1 MVDWS
6 LADRIAGFLISDSDR
21 GAPRP
26 GLQAMVDDSAE
37 RVVAYAK
44 LTPLTPLPAP
54 ELVDRR
60 TWARANLASMRPLLD
75 PIGAQLGEGLG
86 PLAGVA
92 RGGAET
98 LLGAQAGALLGLAS
112 KRVLGQYDTAL
123 VGEARAPRLLLV
135 GPNLD
140 EAARHLAAPPEE
152 FDRWVALHEVTHAV
166 QFAAVPWLRE
176 HLGGMVAE
184 LTRTLEVKPNSSFKL
199 PSLDDVRGWAGAVS
213 RGEILELV
221 TSPEQRALVDRMQAT
236 MALVEG
242 HAEHVMDEAG
252 VEVLPSLAKL
262 RAAMG
267 QRRREASLP
276 ARLLAKLLGL
286 DLKLRQYEQGK
297 AFCDVVVTRV
307 GVDGLNRAWSAPALL
322 PTLVE
327 LDDPAAWIDRTGP
340 ARAAG

>member
-6 LADRIAGFLISDSDR
+6 LADRIAGFLISDGDQ

-44 LTPLTPLPAP
+44 LEPLTALPAP

-60 TWARANLASMRPLLD
+60 TWARANLVSMRPLLD
-75 PIGAQLGEGLG
+75 PIGAQLGDGLG
-86 PLAGVA
+86 PLAGAA
-92 RGGAET
+92 RAGAGT

-123 VGEARAPRLLLV
+123 VGEERPPRLLLV

-140 EAARHLAAPPEE
+140 EAARLLDAAPDE

-166 QFAAVPWLRE
+166 QFAAVPWLRG
-176 HLGGMVAE
+176 HLGAMVGE
-184 LTRTLEVKPNSSFKL
+184 LTRTLEVKPSSTTFKL
-199 PSLDDVRGWAGAVS
+199 PSLGDVRGWASAVS

-297 AFCDVVVTRV
+297 AFCDGVVAEAGIDV
-307 GVDGLNRAWSAPALL
+307 LNRAWSDPALL
-322 PTLVE
+322 PTLAE
-327 LDDPAAWIDRTGP
+327 LDDPQGWVDRTAAP
-340 ARAAG
+340 AAA